1 MLELFIRSVISE
13 DVSISVHRFLI
24 GLDNIAIKRDLFLEE
39 IAEDIENILGDENW
53 NIKSFKHLMTM
64 LPQTKNGR
72 MLSTKLENFQ
82 ERFGYIWA
90 DRYPRDPGWEFSK
103 QKLVLSLKEFGKIG
117 KQQTLQKKT
126 EELRSQ
132 RSKTVIQFEEQLCMT
147 MLSGVKIRIWRSLLK
162 DVETFFPYKEQR
174 NDYLYNVIMAVRS
187 LGREIGKRSVAE
199 GIIEKPSDIFF
210 LTAEEIITK
219 DKVDGSPYWLK
230 NLIERRK
237 LNYEQS
243 LKSVEFGKSVIDRDS
258 YSSINQGKKKLFGDG
273 CSPGFGMGI
282 ARVINGMSELDRIR
296 DGEILLCSSFR
307 PAMSPVLSR
316 IGGLIVERG
325 SVISHGAILSR
336 EYGVPAVF
344 NIKNI
349 TRLVADGDEVS
360 LDGNTG
366 IIKLN

>member
-1 MLELFIRSVISE
+1 LT
-13 DVSISVHRFLI
+13 
-24 GLDNIAIKRDLFLEE
+24 GLDNVAIKRDLFLEE
-39 IAEDIENILGDENW
+39 IAQGIVKELGDENDDM
-53 NIKSFKHLMTM
+53 KSFEELMTI
-64 LPQTKNGR
+64 LPQTENGR
-72 MLSTKLENFQ
+72 MLSSRLESFQ
-82 ERFGYIWA
+82 RRFGYVWA